1 MAYSS
6 SPQGFNDW
14 LSTISIKQLR
24 GCSPST
30 LKSADDAVQ
39 SPTPS
44 LSLSSTSSTSSHSS
58 FLGKSSPSP
67 SRSKEPPTGTLFSN
81 SPSTC
86 NPSLCTTKA
95 RGSRSG
101 EGRTRHLRVSG
112 SRDSRCTGTGPK
124 AWCSTRARGRCDN
137 DSFWRKEGSD
147 WEMVIIFELT
157 ERWTPKSWWCSP
169 SRCRSARRKSPMVS
183 PETSR

>member
-1 MAYSS
+1 MYTKPLPMNFGKTSS
-6 SPQGFNDW
+6 T
-14 LSTISIKQLR
+14 LSSEFSKKNIATISIKQLR

-30 LKSADDAVQ
+30 LKNADDAVQ

-58 FLGKSSPSP
+58 FRDKFSPSP
-67 SRSKEPPTGTLFSN
+67 SRNKEPPTVTLFSN

-86 NPSLCTTKA
+86 NPSLCPNSRCTTKA

-112 SRDSRCTGTGPK
+112 SQGSRCTGTDPK
-124 AWCSTRARGRCDN
+124 A
-137 DSFWRKEGSD
+137 
-147 WEMVIIFELT
+147 
-157 ERWTPKSWWCSP
+157 
-169 SRCRSARRKSPMVS
+169 
-183 PETSR
+183 